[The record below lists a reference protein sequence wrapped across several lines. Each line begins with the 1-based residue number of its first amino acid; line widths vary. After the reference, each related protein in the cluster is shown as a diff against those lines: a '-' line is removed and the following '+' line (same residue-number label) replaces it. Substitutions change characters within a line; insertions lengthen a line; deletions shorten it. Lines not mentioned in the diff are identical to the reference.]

1 MHNAHACAYT
11 HVPNAHTHTRASMHR
26 RTVRRHV
33 FDRVRQ
39 LYCPSIMGKQIQH
52 THLQL
57 LVCWGKQI
65 QYTHLQLLVCW
76 GKQVQYTHLQL
87 LVCWGKQIQ
96 YTHVQ
101 LLVCWGKQVQYTHLQ
116 LLVCWGKQ
124 IQYTHVQL
132 LVCWGKQVQYTH
144 LQLLVFGGQIEY
156 TCIPSS
162 GRSSME
168 FNNCS
173 RALRSCSFRVRPS
186 SYFIEHIN

>member
-11 HVPNAHTHTRASMHR
+11 HVPNAHTHTRACMHR

-116 LLVCWGKQ
+116 LLV
-124 IQYTHVQL
+124 
-132 LVCWGKQVQYTH
+132 
-144 LQLLVFGGQIEY
+144 FGGQIEY